1 MKAVAHGMTP
11 YSFRK
16 GIASAPQFDTTRVSF
31 VSLTVVKT
39 YMKRNIMNDMD
50 MKWGSSDGE
59 TGNLEEMW
67 EDDDDIDDDDVDVV
81 APPPLLPPAAVDSAV
96 NAADDDD
103 DAAYLSRAA
112 SIMSPMPPPPPFAV
126 ATSTLTL
133 PPPSRSIVI
142 SKEAPSA

>member
-103 DAAYLSRAA
+103 AAYLSRAA